1 MGDFKQGILPHWDYM
16 WKDRAGNRFMGMVMY
31 PEKLKCSAK
40 MLQKI
45 KRAYEEAPVCTMID
59 KDENP
64 HHIFVKDILRI
75 EHYE

>member
-31 PEKLKCSAK
+31 PEKRKCSAK

-45 KRAYEEAPVCTMID
+45 K
-59 KDENP
+59 
-64 HHIFVKDILRI
+64 
-75 EHYE
+75 EHMKRL

>member
-31 PEKLKCSAK
+31 PEKRKCSAK

-45 KRAYEEAPVCTMID
+45 KRAYEEA
-59 KDENP
+59 
-64 HHIFVKDILRI
+64 I
-75 EHYE
+75 EIKVTVFNIYIST

>member
-31 PEKLKCSAK
+31 PEKRKCSAK

-45 KRAYEEAPVCTMID
+45 KRAYEQAVEIKVTVQVQHTYQYVRRND
-59 KDENP
+59 R
-64 HHIFVKDILRI
+64 IL
-75 EHYE
+75 